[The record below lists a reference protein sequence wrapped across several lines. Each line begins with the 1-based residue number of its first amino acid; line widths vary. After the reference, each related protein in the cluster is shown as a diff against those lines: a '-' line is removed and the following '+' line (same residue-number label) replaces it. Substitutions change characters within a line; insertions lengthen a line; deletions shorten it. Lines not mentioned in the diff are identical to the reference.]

1 MTTRTSLTQSPGSPL
16 PLARSAGER
25 VSRAFVVLGIA
36 ALVYAFLAGL
46 RTVTDYDLGWQM
58 ATARWIVHHHQV
70 PSTDVL
76 SYTAAG
82 KPWIYPVGSGLIFY
96 ATYLLG
102 DYALLSCLGA
112 GACVLTVALL
122 LRRGSAAS
130 AALAILAVPMIAART
145 TPRSEMFSTV
155 LFAEFLSLLWRHH
168 ETGRARLWLLPPLM
182 AAWVNLHFGM
192 AAGLGLL
199 VGYVLLELLEM
210 FWPERRSKAI
220 NHLRRAWPWLIATF
234 AATVMNPWGWNI
246 YSTVISLL
254 QPMGAGA
261 PQIAEYAP
269 VRLNWTT
276 VVSGLVPSNPD
287 SYVITLLLAAAI
299 ISVLVAL
306 LRRQFG
312 AALLIGSAA
321 FFGVQHLRF
330 VALFSAVVVVVA
342 GAVLTPALAALRE
355 RIADAR
361 IRSMLSGAAVCLMLL
376 LVCAWSV
383 NLVTDRI
390 YLGRSD
396 QASFGV
402 GLGWW
407 FPRDAASFIERQA
420 IPGRIFNS
428 QIEGGYIAWRLG
440 PKYRDYVDGRGDPFG
455 LELLRRSEVLMRTPP
470 NSPEWQRE
478 AERYDVNS
486 IIVPLG
492 RYDGLALFPVLHDF
506 CESQSWRPVY
516 LDEVSA
522 VFVRRRPETEDLIR
536 RLQIDCATAPL
547 PAVAPP
553 SRGAKAFNQWANAAA
568 VLRALGRNRES
579 FAATTQALTI
589 FPDSAFANFLKGNL
603 LEVVGDLRGAEQQYR
618 LAARLDPRVAVIWF
632 TLARLYQREG
642 RLAPAIDAWKYAAD
656 VADQP
661 WTMLLSLGQAEL
673 GANRPEQALR
683 AFDRSANSL
692 PSLPSMLVDNSFL
705 SNLAYSRAVAW
716 NALGDRKRAIEFQRE
731 AVRLAPQIAEN
742 WLYLAQ
748 LYDLDGRA
756 AEAQQARERAGHAS
770 ADGAMR

>member
-1 MTTRTSLTQSPGSPL
+1 MTTRSLTQSPGSPL
-16 PLARSAGER
+16 HLARSAGAR

-58 ATARWIVHHHQV
+58 ATARWIVHHHQL

-82 KPWIYPVGSGLIFY
+82 GPWIYPVGSGLIFY

-112 GACVLTVALL
+112 AACVLTVALL
-122 LRRGSAAS
+122 LRRGSTAS

-155 LFAEFLSLLWRHH
+155 LFAAFLSLLWQHH
-168 ETGRARLWLLPPLM
+168 ETGHARLWLLPPLM
-182 AAWVNLHFGM
+182 AAWVNLHLGM

-246 YSTVISLL
+246 YSTVISIM
-254 QPMGAGA
+254 QPVGARA

-276 VVSGLVPSNPD
+276 ISSVVPSNPD
-287 SYVITLLLAAAI
+287 SYVITLLLAVAAI
-299 ISVLVAL
+299 SVPVAL
-306 LRRQFG
+306 LRRQLG
-312 AALLIGSAA
+312 AALLIGGAA
-321 FFGVQHLRF
+321 FFGVRHLRF

-361 IRSMLSGAAVCLMLL
+361 IRSMLFGAAVCLMLL

-407 FPRDAASFIERQA
+407 FPRDAASFIERQG
-420 IPGRIFNS
+420 IPGQIFNS

-440 PKYRDYVDGRGDPFG
+440 PKYGDYVDGRGSPFG
-455 LELLRRSEVLMRTPP
+455 LERLRRSELLMRTPP

-478 AERYDVNS
+478 AERYDINS

-506 CESQSWRPVY
+506 CASQSWRPVY

-536 RLQIDCATAPL
+536 RLQINCATAPL

-579 FAATTQALTI
+579 FAATTQALAI

-603 LEVVGDLRGAEQQYR
+603 LEVAGDLRGAEEQYR

-661 WTMLLSLGQAEL
+661 WTMLLSLGQAYL
-673 GANRPEQALR
+673 AANRPEQALQ
-683 AFDRSANSL
+683 AFDRCANTL
-692 PSLPSMLVDNSFL
+692 PLLPSMLVDNSFL

-716 NALGDRKRAIEFQRE
+716 STLGDRKRAIEFQQE
-731 AVRLAPQIAEN
+731 AVQLSPETPEF
-742 WLYLAQ
+742 WLYLAR
-748 LYDLDGRA
+748 LYETDGRVQ
-756 AEAQQARERAGHAS
+756 EAQQARERAGRES
-770 ADGAMR
+770 ANAIR